1 MKVNNA
7 REKLSPEALVASTP
21 YVNLC
26 EASCSFLRGSGY
38 YGAPQD
44 SSTQGAGEASAMQI
58 ALVDRWEK
66 LRAAGGPFSTP
77 SHPDGNLP

>member
-1 MKVNNA
+1 MVQVTTV
-7 REKLSPEALVASTP
+7 LLWD
-21 YVNLC
+21 
-26 EASCSFLRGSGY
+26 G
-38 YGAPQD
+38 
-44 SSTQGAGEASAMQI
+44 TQGAEEASAMQI

>member
-1 MKVNNA
+1 MV
-7 REKLSPEALVASTP
+7 LPW
-21 YVNLC
+21 
-26 EASCSFLRGSGY
+26 
-38 YGAPQD
+38 D
-44 SSTQGAGEASAMQI
+44 SSTQGAEEASAMQI